1 MANSSDALVA
11 GGGVLRTPPGISS
24 AAMRRRIV
32 VAATIGNTLEWYDFL
47 VYGFL
52 SVTIGKLFFPT
63 ESEFTSLLLSV
74 ATFGV
79 GFVTRPI
86 GAVVLGAYADRV
98 GRKPALSLTI
108 LIMAL
113 GTGLIAAAPTYR
125 AIGIAAPL
133 LIVTARLLQGFSCGG
148 ELGGA
153 TAILVE
159 HAPEGRRGLYASW
172 QLASQAAGFLLGAVV
187 TMTVS
192 LSMTQPDLEA
202 GGWRWPFVIGLLIA
216 PIGLYVRSRLDEPE
230 LFLKAVRRAPDVS
243 ITTALRDQYRPLLI
257 GIGIAVLYLSGAYV
271 LLVYMPTYA
280 VRQLHLPLGQALAA
294 AAIAGCVLFV
304 CSPVLGAVSD
314 RYGRKPV
321 TIVAA
326 LGFALLTY
334 PAFMLMTMQPNV
346 AKLAVVQSGFALLLA
361 MYAGPAISIFAELF
375 PTHMRSVAVALVY
388 NLTVVV
394 VGGFAPLI
402 VTWLIAATGTPLAPA
417 FYVIGAAA
425 ISLTALVALRDRF
438 REPLR

>member
-1 MANSSDALVA
+1 
-11 GGGVLRTPPGISS
+11 
-24 AAMRRRIV
+24 MRRRIV

-52 SVTIGKLFFPT
+52 SVTIGKVFFPT

-172 QLASQAAGFLLGAVV
+172 QLASQAAGFLLGAAVS
-187 TMTVS
+187 MTVS

-202 GGWRWPFVIGLLIA
+202 GGWRGPFVIGLLIA

-243 ITTALRDQYRPLLI
+243 IATALRHQYRPLLI
-257 GIGIAVLYLSGAYV
+257 GIGIAVLYLSSAYV

-280 VRQLHLPLGQALAA
+280 VRQLHLPLDQALVA

-304 CSPVLGAVSD
+304 CSPVLAAVSD

-326 LGFALLTY
+326 LGFAFLTY
-334 PAFMLMTMQPNV
+334 PAFFLMTTQPNV
-346 AKLAVVQSGFALLLA
+346 ARLAVVQSGFALLLA
-361 MYAGPAISIFAELF
+361 MYAGPAISVFAELF
-375 PTHMRSVAVALVY
+375 PTHMRSIAVALVY
-388 NLTVVV
+388 NLTVVL
-394 VGGFAPLI
+394 VGGFAPFT

-417 FYVIGAAA
+417 FYVIAAA
-425 ISLTALVALRDRF
+425 GISLTALVALRDRF